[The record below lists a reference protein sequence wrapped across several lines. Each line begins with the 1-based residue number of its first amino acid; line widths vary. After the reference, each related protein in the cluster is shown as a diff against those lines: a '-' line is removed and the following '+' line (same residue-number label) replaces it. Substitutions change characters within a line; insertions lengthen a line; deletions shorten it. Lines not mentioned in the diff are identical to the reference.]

1 MKIDTH
7 IHLSMKTSTGPNAM
21 TISGYQDMLPHMKQ
35 LGIQKAVLMSAGETG
50 MAYGSS
56 NEENRAIVQADP
68 KHFAWVCNLDPVS
81 PETIYDRLRTYKEQG
96 AVGIG
101 EVMLHRSLEDP
112 FFSALFEAAGALE
125 LPVTFH
131 MSPEQRFSYGVVD
144 EPGLPMLEKCLQR
157 FPKTIFVGHSQ
168 PFWIEISGDAPTDP
182 QNRNRPGKSKIIPGG
197 RLVSLFSDYPN
208 LYGDLSANSGGQAMM
223 RDPSFSLAFLEK
235 WSDRLFYATDMVNT
249 EMVFPL
255 GKWLDEQMNKGA
267 LSRAA
272 WENICFKNAKA
283 MYKL

>member
-68 KHFAWVCNLDPVS
+68 KHFAWMCNLDPVS

-101 EVMLHRSLEDP
+101 EVMLHRSLADP

-125 LPVTFH
+125 LPVTF
-131 MSPEQRFSYGVVD
+131 QCWRNVCKDFR
-144 EPGLPMLEKCLQR
+144 K
-157 FPKTIFVGHSQ
+157 
-168 PFWIEISGDAPTDP
+168 PF
-182 QNRNRPGKSKIIPGG
+182 
-197 RLVSLFSDYPN
+197 L
-208 LYGDLSANSGGQAMM
+208 
-223 RDPSFSLAFLEK
+223 
-235 WSDRLFYATDMVNT
+235 
-249 EMVFPL
+249 
-255 GKWLDEQMNKGA
+255 
-267 LSRAA
+267 
-272 WENICFKNAKA
+272 
-283 MYKL
+283 